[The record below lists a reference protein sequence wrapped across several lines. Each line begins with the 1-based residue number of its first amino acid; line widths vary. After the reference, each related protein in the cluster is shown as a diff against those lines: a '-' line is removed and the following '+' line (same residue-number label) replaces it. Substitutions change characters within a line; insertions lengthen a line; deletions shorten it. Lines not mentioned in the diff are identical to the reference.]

1 MTTSA
6 LRVLIVL
13 GIPIALFISG
23 GYLMMHI
30 TGRDQFPRTRV
41 PTSVPLNFRLSGYDS
56 ITASAYWEWLGPDG
70 RLAERRFLEAD
81 LVFPFLYGGAM
92 LASLLLAWT
101 ALGRAFDPTWLVIPV
116 AITVLS
122 DWIENLLHWHQL
134 KHFLQ
139 GEPLQAQW
147 IEIASIAT
155 STKLVFFSIS
165 MLLILVLS
173 TWLLI
178 HAFAASK

>member
-1 MTTSA
+1 
-6 LRVLIVL
+6 
-13 GIPIALFISG
+13 
-23 GYLMMHI
+23 
-30 TGRDQFPRTRV
+30 
-41 PTSVPLNFRLSGYDS
+41 VPLNFRLNGYDS
-56 ITASAYWEWLGPDG
+56 TAASAYWEWLGSDG

-122 DWIENLLHWHQL
+122 DWIENLLHWRQL

-139 GEPLQAQW
+139 SEPLQAQW

-155 STKLVFFSIS
+155 SVKLVFFSIS